1 MQVCLISSG
10 TMLFMTYLF
19 LDESGDLGFKH
30 GSTRYFMISLVLTD
44 DRRGL
49 EKIVKRIFRGFSK
62 TEKKSHGGVLHAYS
76 ETPRTRKKLLTLFHA
91 HAQSRVFVI
100 CVNKEKVS
108 ADLQNEKHTLYNFAV
123 SVLLQRLY
131 TKNILSTDKRVCLVA
146 SRRETNKLLN
156 ENFITYLKKQIK
168 KYDANMQIT
177 IRKQNEEKALQVT
190 DIVSWA
196 VFRKYEYGDDTYY
209 SLLQD
214 DIVEESMLY

>member
-1 MQVCLISSG
+1 
-10 TMLFMTYLF
+10 MLLMTYLF

-76 ETPRTRKKLLTLFHA
+76 ETPQTRKKMLTLFHA
-91 HAQSRVFVI
+91 HTQSHVFVI
-100 CVNKEKVS
+100 CVDKEKVS
-108 ADLQNEKHTLYNFAV
+108 ADLHNKKHTLYNFTV
-123 SVLLQRLY
+123 GTLLKRLY
-131 TKNILSTDKRVCLVA
+131 VGGILLTDKKVCLIA

-156 ENFITYLKKQIK
+156 ENFITYLKKQTK
-168 KYDANMQIT
+168 KHNADMQIT
-177 IRKQNEEKALQVT
+177 IRKQDEEKALQVT

-196 VFRKYEYGDDTYY
+196 VFRKYEYQDDTYY